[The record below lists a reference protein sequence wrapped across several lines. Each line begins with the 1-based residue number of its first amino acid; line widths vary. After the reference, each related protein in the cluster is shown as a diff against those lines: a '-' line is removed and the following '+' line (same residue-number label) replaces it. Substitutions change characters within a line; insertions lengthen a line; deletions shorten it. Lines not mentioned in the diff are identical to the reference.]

1 MTAISPP
8 AMRDE
13 SRWAAATDR
22 IKAAAPWIVLGVI
35 GALAIG
41 WPLIAEEQTADFAQ
55 ALRAPGDGS
64 LLGTDHSG
72 YGLGVRT
79 AEGLRISLVIA
90 LACAILATVLGVV
103 VGIASVTAGGWV
115 DAIVMRVVDGVN
127 ALPHLVVGVV
137 IAAMWRGEP
146 LAIIVSIALT
156 HWPAVARV
164 VRAELLE
171 ATSAGWVETARLA
184 GASRTFIAT
193 RHLMP
198 AVSGQVLV
206 ALTVLLPH
214 AVWHETTLSFLG
226 VGLSPDAASL
236 GTLLGQARGDVLTGA
251 WWTLVVPGL
260 ALMVTALACSAA
272 AGSLRRATSPPTGEV
287 WR

>member
-103 VGIASVTAGGWV
+103 V
-115 DAIVMRVVDGVN
+115 N
-127 ALPHLVVGVV
+127 AFP
-137 IAAMWRGEP
+137 
-146 LAIIVSIALT
+146 S
-156 HWPAVARV
+156 
-164 VRAELLE
+164 
-171 ATSAGWVETARLA
+171 S
-184 GASRTFIAT
+184 
-193 RHLMP
+193 
-198 AVSGQVLV
+198 
-206 ALTVLLPH
+206 
-214 AVWHETTLSFLG
+214 
-226 VGLSPDAASL
+226 
-236 GTLLGQARGDVLTGA
+236 
-251 WWTLVVPGL
+251 PGL
-260 ALMVTALACSAA
+260 AERTNPSAILKQTGA
-272 AGSLRRATSPPTGEV
+272 PLLGVYPEDFSLDVAEGVFGAMQELSLRAFAPMLGGHFDEKEFLSSLEKIFNIS
-287 WR
+287 